1 MAVTYTAGRKP
12 TEGGIWIAIV
22 GNKATFFIERGGIKI
37 TPYLGWSWVEW
48 GGVGL
53 ARAHFWHN
61 PLKLFAFVPLPDTYL
76 NTHESIRGQGEA
88 RKMPLRNVSFSGL
101 GH

>member
-37 TPYLGWSWVEW
+37 TLYLGWSWVEW
-48 GGVGL
+48 V
-53 ARAHFWHN
+53 W
-61 PLKLFAFVPLPDTYL
+61 
-76 NTHESIRGQGEA
+76 RGYIFGY
-88 RKMPLRNVSFSGL
+88 KTPILT
-101 GH
+101 